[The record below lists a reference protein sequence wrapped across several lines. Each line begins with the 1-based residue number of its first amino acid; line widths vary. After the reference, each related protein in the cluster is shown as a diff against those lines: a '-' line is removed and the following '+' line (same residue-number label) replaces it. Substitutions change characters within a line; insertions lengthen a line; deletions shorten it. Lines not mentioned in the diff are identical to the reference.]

1 MNPMLVLFVVTL
13 AAIYLAFNPNVLFR
27 AGLVVAHGFGRVL
40 TLQDGLLA
48 QRVNRSDPEKLF
60 VTVFQSYSTAAGS
73 NGQAY
78 IWDFGTDKDG
88 LGVTRPTA
96 RATNAGM
103 ATAGILAEAVL
114 AGAYGLMQVY
124 GYHSAVRCRTV
135 TGGSPAIVAGRPL
148 IINIAGSVFCLESI
162 STASKQIVSWPCG
175 FAFGATSG
183 FTTAAIA
190 AFIKA
195 L

>member
-1 MNPMLVLFVVTL
+1 MNPMLLLFCVTL
-13 AAIYLAFNPNVLFR
+13 ALLYFTFNPNVLFR
-27 AGLVVAHGFGRVL
+27 AGIGLGHAVGRLL

-60 VTVFQSYSTAAGS
+60 ITVFQSYSTAAGA

-96 RATNAGM
+96 RATNGGIA
-103 ATAGILAEAVL
+103 AAGILAEAVA
-114 AGAYGLMQVY
+114 AGGYGLMQVY
-124 GYHSAVRCRTV
+124 GYHSAVRARTV
-135 TGGSPAIVAGRPL
+135 TGGTPAIAAGRPL
-148 IINIAGSVFCLESI
+148 IISVAGAVFCLESI
-162 STASKQIVSWPCG
+162 STASKTIVSWPCG
-175 FAFGATSG
+175 FAFGATTG

>member
-1 MNPMLVLFVVTL
+1 MLGLFFATLVL
-13 AAIYLAFNPNVLFR
+13 IYFAFNPNVLFR
-27 AGLVVAHGFGRVL
+27 AGLSVAHAFGRLL

-48 QRVNRSDPEKLF
+48 QRVNRTDPEKLF
-60 VTVFQSYSTAAGS
+60 VTVFQSYSTAAGT

-103 ATAGILAEAVL
+103 ATAGILAEAVA
-114 AGAYGLMQVY
+114 AGGYGLMQVY

-135 TGGSPAIVAGRPL
+135 TGGTPAIVAGRPL
-148 IINIAGSVFCLESI
+148 IINIAGSLFCLESI
-162 STASKQIVSWPCG
+162 STASKTIVSFPCG

-190 AFIKA
+190 AFIKS

>member
-1 MNPMLVLFVVTL
+1 MNSMLVLLFATL
-13 AAIYLAFNPNVLFR
+13 MALYLCFNPNLLFR
-27 AGLVVAHGFGRVL
+27 AGLGLAHGVGRLL

-60 VTVFQSYSTAAGS
+60 VTVFQSYSTAAGT

-78 IWDFGTDKDG
+78 IWDFATDKDG

-96 RATNAGM
+96 RATNAGL
-103 ATAGILAEAVL
+103 AVAGILAEPVL
-114 AGAYGLMQVY
+114 AGGYGLVQVY

-135 TGGSPAIVAGRPL
+135 TGGTPAIVAGRPL
-148 IINIAGSVFCLESI
+148 ILNIAGSLFCLESI
-162 STASKQIVSWPCG
+162 STASKTIVSWPCG

>member
-1 MNPMLVLFVVTL
+1 MNPMLALFVATL
-13 AAIYLAFNPNVLFR
+13 VLIYCAFNPNVLFR
-27 AGLVVAHGFGRVL
+27 AGLAVAHGFGKLL

-96 RATNAGM
+96 RATNGGLAV
-103 ATAGILAEAVL
+103 AGILAEAVL
-114 AGAYGLMQVY
+114 AGAYGLCQVY
-124 GYHSAVRCRTV
+124 GYHSAVRARTL

-148 IINIAGSVFCLESI
+148 IVNVAGSLFCLESV